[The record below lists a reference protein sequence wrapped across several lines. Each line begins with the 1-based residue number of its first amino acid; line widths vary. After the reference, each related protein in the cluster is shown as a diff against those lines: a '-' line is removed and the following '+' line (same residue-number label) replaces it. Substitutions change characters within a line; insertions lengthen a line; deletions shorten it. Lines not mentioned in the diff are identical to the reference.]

1 MLWKTLIC
9 VIAVV
14 AGIAVF
20 VHHAM
25 TKTQVSAVADV
36 RAIGNPG
43 GAVALQG
50 KVTYAEDNT
59 FVLDDDT
66 GKVEVTTCPVW
77 YKRVGICVGERVMV
91 VGRVLTGIA
100 PSTRSD
106 FVIGAYRIFRRYE
119 VIEIRAKPG
128 KPPWGSQRASGEPL
142 PSP

>member
-9 VIAVV
+9 VIAVA

-50 KVTYAEDNT
+50 KVTYA
-59 FVLDDDT
+59 
-66 GKVEVTTCPVW
+66 
-77 YKRVGICVGERVMV
+77 
-91 VGRVLTGIA
+91 
-100 PSTRSD
+100 
-106 FVIGAYRIFRRYE
+106 
-119 VIEIRAKPG
+119 
-128 KPPWGSQRASGEPL
+128 
-142 PSP
+142 